1 MIRITT
7 NISMLFLMALCMLS
21 CNSSTKKEPE
31 NSYASSHSFQLSG
44 PMIVIEKVLFT
55 DSTLVEIKAPYPN
68 ARIFYRLDHRTALSD
83 TLSYSQPFY
92 LKEGGTVIAYA
103 SHPDF
108 QISETISAAVFKI
121 THSIAQADIAVNP
134 APNPSYP
141 GRGAQSL
148 IDQEKG
154 SLTFRNA
161 TEWLGFDSPEVRIQ
175 LVLKNPL
182 SLKKLTLSSLID
194 QQAWIFGPREVNLF
208 SKGKLLKKVRISRA
222 ETQQKNQLQAIVIDL
237 PQDSY
242 SQFTIDI
249 KTVSNIPTWHDGSG
263 SQGWLF
269 LDQILLD

>member
-7 NISMLFLMALCMLS
+7 NISMLFLMAFCILS
-21 CNSSTKKEPE
+21 CNSSTKKAAES
-31 NSYASSHSFQLSG
+31 SYASSHSFQLSD
-44 PMIVIEKVLFT
+44 PMIVIEKALFT

-68 ARIFYRLDHRTALSD
+68 ARIFYGLDHFTALSD
-83 TLSYSQPFY
+83 MLSYSQPFY

-108 QISETISAAVFKI
+108 QMSETISAAVFKI
-121 THSIAQADIAVNP
+121 THSIAQADISLNP
-134 APNPSYP
+134 APNPSYL

-175 LVLKNPL
+175 LVFKNPL

-208 SKGKLLKKVRISRA
+208 SKGKLLKKVRISGA